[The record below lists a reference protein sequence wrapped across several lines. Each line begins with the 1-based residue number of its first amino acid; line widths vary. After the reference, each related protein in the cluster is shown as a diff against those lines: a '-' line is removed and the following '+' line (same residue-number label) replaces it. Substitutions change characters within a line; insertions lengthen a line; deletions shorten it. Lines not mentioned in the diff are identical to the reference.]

1 MFHSSYPQLSLAF
14 PILALASAASAAPM
28 QAPLLPPG
36 VDGAACPNYPY
47 CSDLNPII
55 PQATP
60 ARAVPFNQQQLPT
73 AAVGQ
78 VK

>member
-1 MFHSSYPQLSLAF
+1 
-14 PILALASAASAAPM
+14 M

-55 PQATP
+55 PKATQT
-60 ARAVPFNQQQLPT
+60 RAVPFNRQQLPT

-78 VK
+78 VT